1 MMSLFLRQENKSKRE
16 LRKAKENNLF
26 VSEIEKEY
34 SIKRCNFNPISP
46 SPNKFIKNLEIR
58 MKMYYRELYKS
69 YK

>member
-1 MMSLFLRQENKSKRE
+1 MMSFVHKEKKHKKFNKPNSVLK
-16 LRKAKENNLF
+16 
-26 VSEIEKEY
+26 EIEKEY

-58 MKMYYRELYKS
+58 MKMYYKEIYKS